1 MEEMEEME
9 IKEIKEYSI
18 LVLVEAETPQLAR
31 EETVGMLMT
40 KVVGERYSLRGF
52 SLSFTPPVKADTEE
66 GHTLIQAMWM
76 EYLKQNVADLQ
87 IVAEALAPHVAD
99 TDPPMEMLE
108 DWAVRAA
115 CLRLGTITDWPI
127 RIYHV
132 GIGVNNTAMLDDL
145 THDDSLWVV
154 CAQVG

>member
-1 MEEMEEME
+1 MP
-9 IKEIKEYSI
+9 INREYTV

-31 EETVGMLMT
+31 ESAVGMLMA
-40 KVVGERYSLRGF
+40 KVVGERFSLHGF
-52 SLSFTPPVKADTEE
+52 TLSFTPPVKADTEE
-66 GHTLIQAMWM
+66 GHTVIQELWV

-87 IVAEALAPHVAD
+87 IVAEALTPHI
-99 TDPPMEMLE
+99 TDEEPPMDVLE
-108 DWAVRAA
+108 DWGVRAA

-154 CAQVG
+154 SAQVT